1 MFARVVW
8 KVITRHELFMSLHV
22 NQLSDKQIALNK
34 ISIQIV
40 TF

>member
-1 MFARVVW
+1 
-8 KVITRHELFMSLHV
+8 MSLYV

-40 TF
+40 TFWKIEIFTFK